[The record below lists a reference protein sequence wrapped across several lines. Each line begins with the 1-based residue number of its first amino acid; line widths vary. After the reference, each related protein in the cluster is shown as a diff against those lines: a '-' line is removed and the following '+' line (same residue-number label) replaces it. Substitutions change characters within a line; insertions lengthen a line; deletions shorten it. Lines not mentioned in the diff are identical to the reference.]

1 MTDSNEPRE
10 DLPEHS
16 EVCDTSRKERE
27 QEKPIAFEKDEVVD
41 EPELSLLE
49 KAKRWYAKGFK
60 QAITDHNQRVVD
72 HGFYDE
78 FVEQRSP
85 RNEDGILDTMRSLV
99 VKMIRYVR
107 LPLDTT
113 FAFLDAE
120 VRDDKQE
127 DFILGLGSTEVQA
140 GGTAIICVE
149 PQMGF
154 KPERL
159 VIPSHVGV
167 NFLIDDI
174 KVGPNSQFLSR
185 AAVPASVFCELAS
198 GNLDRL
204 LRLDTCRPGRFIS
217 ISVTN
222 TTVHPRNFTG
232 VFFGPRIED

>member
-10 DLPEHS
+10 DLP
-16 EVCDTSRKERE
+16 
-27 QEKPIAFEKDEVVD
+27 IAPEKDETVC

-49 KAKRWYAKGFK
+49 RAKQWYAKGFK
-60 QAITDHNQRVVD
+60 QAIIDHNQRVSD
-72 HGFYDE
+72 HGFCDE
-78 FVEQRSP
+78 FAEQRYQD
-85 RNEDGILDTMRSLV
+85 EIGIMDTLRSLTIQ
-99 VKMIRYVR
+99 MIKYIR
-107 LPLDTT
+107 LPLDTA

-140 GGTAIICVE
+140 GGTATINVE

-204 LRLDTCRPGRFIS
+204 LRLDACKPGRFIS

-222 TTVHPRNFTG
+222 ITVHPRNFTG
-232 VFFGPRIED
+232 AFFGPQIEN

>member
-10 DLPEHS
+10 DLP
-16 EVCDTSRKERE
+16 
-27 QEKPIAFEKDEVVD
+27 IAPEKDEATC
-41 EPELSLLE
+41 ESELSLLE
-49 KAKRWYAKGFK
+49 RAKRWYAKGFK
-60 QAITDHNQRVVD
+60 QAITDHNQRVAN

-78 FVEQRSP
+78 FAEQRYQ
-85 RNEDGILDTMRSLV
+85 NEIGIMDTLRSLTIQ
-99 VKMIRYVR
+99 MIKYIR
-107 LPLDTT
+107 LPLDTA

-140 GGTAIICVE
+140 GSTAIINVQ
-149 PQMGF
+149 PQIGF

-167 NFLIDDI
+167 NFLINDI
-174 KVGPNSQFLSR
+174 KVGPNSQFLSV

-204 LRLDTCRPGRFIS
+204 LRLDACRPGRFIT
-217 ISVTN
+217 ISVVN
-222 TTVHPRNFTG
+222 ITVHPRNFTG
-232 VFFGPRIED
+232 AFFGPRIED